1 MRGKLS
7 CFHLNSPAPRIT
19 PAGAGKTSSS
29 GLLRAVCWDHPRRCG
44 ENIPNTKEKR
54 HEIGSPPQVRG
65 KLRDIRQQGFV
76 LGITPAGAGKTQ
88 PYVHCLSSNRDHP
101 RRCGEN
107 IIETQCK
114 SFALGSPPQVRG
126 KLWWGVRKAYKAR
139 ITPAGAGK
147 TGFTEVTGDD
157 AKDHPR
163 RCGENDLR
171 LVRATYATGS
181 PPQVRGKLRH
191 FKPCD
196 IVQGI
201 TPAGAGKTV
210 FRRGWRLTVWDH
222 PRRCGENR
230 CQRQPIIEYIGSP
243 PQVRGKQ
250 PSPGAV
256 SYDIG
261 ITPAGAGKT

>member
-107 IIETQCK
+107 SLLRAVECFIK
-114 SFALGSPPQVRG
+114 GSPPQVRG
-126 KLWWGVRKAYKAR
+126 KLHRNVVIICGRR

-147 TGFTEVTGDD
+147 TLDNIAPD
-157 AKDHPR
+157 WYNK
-163 RCGENDLR
+163 
-171 LVRATYATGS
+171 
-181 PPQVRGKLRH
+181 
-191 FKPCD
+191 
-196 IVQGI
+196 GI
-201 TPAGAGKTV
+201 TPAGAGKT
-210 FRRGWRLTVWDH
+210 
-222 PRRCGENR
+222 
-230 CQRQPIIEYIGSP
+230 
-243 PQVRGKQ
+243 
-250 PSPGAV
+250 
-256 SYDIG
+256 
-261 ITPAGAGKT
+261 